1 MQELVAL
8 IAEVGGAEG
17 RQATL
22 RVAMDCTAVFDILH
36 TWSVHVRRITACL
49 CVLLEHN
56 TLKII
61 NSISLPF

>member
-36 TWSVHVRRITACL
+36 TWSVHVRV
-49 CVLLEHN
+49 CVCVYVCV
-56 TLKII
+56 
-61 NSISLPF
+61 